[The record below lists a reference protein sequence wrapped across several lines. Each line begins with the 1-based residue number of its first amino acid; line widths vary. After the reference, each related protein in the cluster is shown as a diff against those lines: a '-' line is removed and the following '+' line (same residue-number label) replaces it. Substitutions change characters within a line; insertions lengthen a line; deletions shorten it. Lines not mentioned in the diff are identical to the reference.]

1 MKIGFTPKNY
11 NEIIYFN
18 VDENSDEG
26 KVFMSNLILL
36 ANSGGE
42 DEADLIIKPSKK
54 EVKFQLK
61 EIKKDVEEILQSP
74 KPKP

>member
-11 NEIIYFN
+11 NDIIYFN

-42 DEADLIIKPSKK
+42 DDADLVIKPNKK
-54 EVKFQLK
+54 E
-61 EIKKDVEEILQSP
+61 ITITDNP
-74 KPKP
+74 C

>member
-11 NEIIYFN
+11 NDIIYFN

-61 EIKKDVEEILQSP
+61 EIKKEVEEILP
-74 KPKP
+74 TTEEI